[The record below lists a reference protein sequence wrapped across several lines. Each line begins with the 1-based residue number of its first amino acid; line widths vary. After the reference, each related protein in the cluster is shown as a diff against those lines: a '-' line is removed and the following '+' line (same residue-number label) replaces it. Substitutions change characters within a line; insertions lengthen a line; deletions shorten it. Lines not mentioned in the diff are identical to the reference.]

1 MKHKLLLLL
10 ALGLFL
16 FQGWAAPIDESAAR
30 TIIWDFIVSK
40 NGQSLRSASSP
51 SGSGLQLV
59 HAELGSANMSQCAYF
74 IYNTGDGFVI
84 VSGDYRAE
92 QILGFGDGDFD
103 MNDIP
108 CGLQAMLNIYKE
120 QIDYLLDHPE
130 LEVETPSLNA
140 PKLSSTSVLPLLK
153 AKWDQY
159 QPYNNQCPFYNGS
172 NESRCVTGCCCTS
185 LCQVM
190 YYWKYPTAPVP
201 SIPAYTTMSTN
212 ISLPAL
218 PSTTFDWDNMLDTY
232 KNVNYTV
239 AQANAIAWLMRYVG
253 QAEEME
259 YGTTYGSVAS
269 IADVLRAAKMFGY
282 DHNAKYVYMR
292 NQFTDAQW
300 ALLIQTELSAGRPI
314 VYTAQDSNGG
324 SGHCFNLDGYDRPTN
339 TYHINWGWGGIL
351 DGYFALNAFNINSVP
366 PSNFNE
372 DQMMIIGLKPQTPE
386 IEVNPDS
393 LSFSAING
401 KTKTAS
407 FMVKGYALNGDL
419 RVKLN
424 NANGIYAINKTS
436 ISRSDATDGATVT
449 VSYSPTTTG
458 SSNASVSISGG
469 GASPKTV
476 SLSGSSTAEIIVNP
490 TLEIFSNVYVGD
502 AAKRELTINGYG
514 LTGDLSVE
522 IIGGEGVFSVDKT
535 CIPKND
541 AISGS
546 KVIVSYSP
554 TAPGQSTA
562 SVVVSGG
569 GADSKTAKLSGTAV
583 QPEITVTPISI
594 SFNALAG
601 DSDTKTFLV
610 KGSHLLSYITLSLND
625 ESGNYSIDKTRIS
638 KSDATNGDTVTVTFN
653 ATKPGKSTASIIV
666 NSSGYNQIL
675 GAEPKSVAMNGTAFD
690 VDVNR
695 IVFEPTYTGYQTSKT
710 ITITCPDLKNDL
722 QLSLSNDY
730 SNSFGLS
737 KSTITP
743 EAADAGAPVTIYFSP
758 TTGGGKHA
766 KLNIVYDGCKVV
778 TIPIGGAGIK
788 SDGYITA
795 GPTSLSFETQ
805 VGAPVTQTFLVAYS
819 NADGGAIMISS
830 VGSGDVT
837 DSEGGNEG
845 VMLNAISGLSNL
857 PKSFIKFDS
866 INWIRKD
873 LIGPIEPILSKSL
886 VLELTGDDC
895 FEITPSR
902 IRLSSVPCDAYV
914 TVTYHPDC
922 IGDHDG
928 NIKIWLF
935 GGSAKPFIL
944 TLHGSATA
952 PLFAPGNDIDGN
964 DLMIMQNG
972 TNINTL
978 VNEMLMNYKV
988 YAEGLNI
995 IIDSFKEEHA
1005 IISDI
1010 AGHAWCVNLKAG
1022 RNEIPVNAGGIYI
1035 VRIRE
1040 KSIKLMLK

>member
-1 MKHKLLLLL
+1 MKQKFFLLVSLVLL
-10 ALGLFL
+10 AIPGR
-16 FQGWAAPIDESAAR
+16 AAPVDESSAR
-30 TIIWDFIVSK
+30 TIVHDFLISM
-40 NGQSLRSASSP
+40 NGNNFKSMPSSGGSA
-51 SGSGLQLV
+51 LQLV
-59 HAELGSANMSQCAYF
+59 HAEKSSVKMTQNSYY
-74 IYNTGDGFVI
+74 IYNTGGGFVI
-84 VSGDYRAE
+84 VAGDDRAE
-92 QILGFGDGDFD
+92 QILGYGDRNFD
-103 MNDIP
+103 MNNIP

-140 PKLSSTSVLPLLK
+140 PKLSSISVLPLLK
-153 AKWDQY
+153 AKWDQD

-253 QAEEME
+253 QAEEMG
-259 YGTTYGSVAS
+259 YGTTYGSIAS

-282 DHNAKYVYMR
+282 DHNAKYIYKR
-292 NQFTDAQW
+292 NQYTDAQW
-300 ALLIQTELSAGRPI
+300 ASLIQTELRAGRPI
-314 VYTAQDSNGG
+314 IYTAGDSNGG
-324 SGHCFNLDGYDRPTN
+324 SGHCFNLDGYDRATN
-339 TYHINWGWGGIL
+339 TYHINWGWSGIF

-407 FMVKGYALNGDL
+407 FEVKGYALNGDL
-419 RVKLN
+419 VVKLN

-490 TLEIFSNVYVGD
+490 TLDIFSNVYVGTT
-502 AAKRELTINGYG
+502 AKRELTINGYG

-610 KGSHLLSYITLSLND
+610 KGSHLLSNITLSLND

-653 ATKPGKSTASIIV
+653 PTKPGKSTASIIV
-666 NSSGYNQIL
+666 NSSGYNQAL
-675 GAEPKSVAMNGTAFD
+675 GAEPKSVTMNGTAFD

-795 GPTSLSFETQ
+795 WPTELTFETQ
-805 VGAPVTQTFLVAYS
+805 AGTPVTETFKVTYTYPNGS
-819 NADGGAIMISS
+819 VMISKVNS
-830 VGSGDVT
+830 DDET
-837 DSEGGNEG
+837 AFDSEGSNES
-845 VMLNAISGLSNL
+845 VPPTLNASSHFSDLTRTII
-857 PKSFIKFDS
+857 PFDS
-866 INWIRKD
+866 IIWRPKAIID
-873 LIGPIEPILSKSL
+873 SLPLVLVKSL

-895 FEITPSR
+895 FDITPSR
-902 IRLSSVPCDAYV
+902 IRLSSIPCSTYV

-922 IGDHDG
+922 IGEHDG

-935 GGSAKPFIL
+935 GGSARPFIL
-944 TLHGSATA
+944 PLHGTATA
-952 PLFAPGNDIDGN
+952 QFNYDNEGN
-964 DLMIMQNG
+964 DLMITQNESS
-972 TNINTL
+972 INTL
-978 VNEMLMNYKV
+978 VNEMLTNTKV
-988 YAEGLNI
+988 YAEGLSI
-995 IIDSFKEEHA
+995 IIESPVEQKA
-1005 IISDI
+1005 LISDI
-1010 AGHAWCVNLKAG
+1010 AGHVREVNLQAG
-1022 RNEIPVNAGGIYI
+1022 RNEVPVNSSGIYF

-1040 KSIKLMLK
+1040 KTTKLMLK